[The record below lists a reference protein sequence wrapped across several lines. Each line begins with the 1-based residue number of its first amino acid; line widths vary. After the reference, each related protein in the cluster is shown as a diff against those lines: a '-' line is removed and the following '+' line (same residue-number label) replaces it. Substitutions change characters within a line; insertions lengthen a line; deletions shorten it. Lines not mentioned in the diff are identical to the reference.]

1 MSMEEAKMKTAVQV
15 AEAEEI
21 ARDAIHFLGPPTST
35 EQITEITLELKVT
48 IDKLKS
54 WVSNLE
60 NKRGAWGS
68 IIYASPEADEIE
80 DIQNQFDDLVVK
92 MNEISKQVID

>member
-1 MSMEEAKMKTAVQV
+1 MFMEEEKMNAAAPVS
-15 AEAEEI
+15 EAEEI
-21 ARDAIHFLGPPTST
+21 TRDATFFLKPPRSE
-35 EQITEITLELKVT
+35 EQITEITHELKVT

-80 DIQNQFDDLVVK
+80 DIQNQFDDLAVK
-92 MNEISKQVID
+92 IDEISKQVID